1 VSSVSGFIHR
11 PGVHCG
17 STALRDLAESCAGV
31 LLSEA
36 MCFGLGA
43 GLGFAYVASPGVS
56 PSRGFCGRAP
66 YLEPHF
72 FLHLGISFAWRN
84 SPLSWEELCQ
94 HVDAGIPILALT
106 DLYYLDYYASTV
118 HFGGHAV
125 VAAGYRPATGRNA
138 SEDGSRAGDTPAS
151 GTDACGSRPG
161 GGPAGTV
168 LLADTSWPDLQEVP
182 YADFRQA
189 MHSPAPPF
197 PVDGQ
202 WTPVPRFAIPEGTLP
217 RAVRAALATCARS
230 YLHAPPPPELVELGV
245 EHYGISGLRTMAATL
260 PSWIEAPDFA
270 WCCRFAYQMIEKRG
284 TGGSAFRRLYA
295 AFLREARSLVPEIPV
310 TAIDEME
317 RAAALWS
324 EAAALF
330 RELAATAAPPPALPA
345 GAAADTATDSAAGG
359 ATTAGSAPPGPPP
372 AVRAAGTLRRISDL
386 LLEAAAREEEALTL
400 IARL

>member
-1 VSSVSGFIHR
+1 VPTVPGFVHR
-11 PGVHCG
+11 PGAHCG

-43 GLGFAYVASPGVS
+43 GLGFAYLASPGAS

-94 HVDAGIPILALT
+94 HVDAGVPILALT

-125 VAAGYRPATGRNA
+125 VAAGYLPADARNG
-138 SEDGSRAGDTPAS
+138 EEGSRAGAAPSS
-151 GTDACGSRPG
+151 GTDASGSWPG

-168 LLADTSWPDLQEVP
+168 LLADTAWPDLQEVP
-182 YADFRQA
+182 YAHFRQA

-202 WTPVPRFAIPEGTLP
+202 WTPVPRFGIPEGTLP

-230 YLHAPPPPELVELGV
+230 YLHIPPPPELVRLGV
-245 EHYGISGLRTMAATL
+245 QHCGISGLRTMAATL
-260 PSWIEAPDFA
+260 PSWVEAPDFA

-295 AFLREARSLVPEIPV
+295 AFLREARTLVPEIPPV
-310 TAIDEME
+310 AIAEME

-324 EAAALF
+324 EAATLF
-330 RELAATAAPPPALPA
+330 RDLAATTAPPPGPPA
-345 GAAADTATDSAAGG
+345 SAAADTATDTAAAG
-359 ATTAGSAPPGPPP
+359 ATAAGTAPPGPQP
-372 AVRAAGTLRRISDL
+372 AAGVAGTLRRISDL

-400 IARL
+400 LARL

>member
-1 VSSVSGFIHR
+1 VPSVSGFIHR

-72 FLHLGISFAWRN
+72 FLHLDISFSWRN

-94 HVDAGIPILALT
+94 HVDAGAPILALT

-125 VAAGYRPATGRNA
+125 VAAGYLPATGA
-138 SEDGSRAGDTPAS
+138 GKAAEDGSPAAAASAS
-151 GTDACGSRPG
+151 GSDGSGSRPG
-161 GGPAGTV
+161 RGPGGTV
-168 LLADTSWPDLQEVP
+168 LLADTAWPDLQEVP
-182 YADFRQA
+182 YARFRQA
-189 MHSPAPPF
+189 MHSLAPPF

-202 WTPVPRFAIPEGTLP
+202 WTPVPRFGIAEGTLP

-230 YLHAPPPPELVELGV
+230 YLHPPAPPELVRLGV

-260 PSWIEAPDFA
+260 PSWIEVPDFA

-295 AFLREARSLVPEIPV
+295 AFLREARTLVPEIPPV
-310 TAIDEME
+310 AIAEME

-324 EAAALF
+324 EAATLF
-330 RELAATAAPPPALPA
+330 RELAVTTQPPPGPPASTAAGATAAS
-345 GAAADTATDSAAGG
+345 T
-359 ATTAGSAPPGPPP
+359 APPGPPP
-372 AVRAAGTLRRISDL
+372 AARVAGTLRRISDL
-386 LLEAAAREEEALTL
+386 LLEAASREEEALTL
-400 IARL
+400 VASL